1 MRPSRRPIDCCQ
13 FRRRYNHSDDIVYQ
27 SPFRIPPGAC
37 MKFAFL
43 KVCAALS
50 LAAAALPSTFVVAQQ
65 GDPAQRQ
72 FAREVFQQLVEINT
86 TDSVGN
92 ITTAAEAMQK
102 RLLDAGFPAAD
113 MQVLGPNDRKK
124 NLVI

>member
-1 MRPSRRPIDCCQ
+1 
-13 FRRRYNHSDDIVYQ
+13 
-27 SPFRIPPGAC
+27 

-43 KVCAALS
+43 KACVAISLSAAVVPANLV
-50 LAAAALPSTFVVAQQ
+50 AAQNS
-65 GDPAQRQ
+65 DPAQRQ
-72 FAREVFQQLVEINT
+72 FDREIFKQLVEINT

-124 NLVI
+124 NLVVRYRGTGAKKPILIICHLDVV